1 MCNRALTKPG
11 LHHPQD
17 LISEPRKSERD
28 IWCCLPWDAE
38 NNAQTNSNQAER
50 AQIPK
55 SLWVTPYHNSNY
67 NCRSQS
73 CVIKLMKYQMSL
85 NESSSGGTSSTSKL
99 LVTAVTHFEDG
110 VTLLIRLNTH
120 HLAPWPAMARS
131 WGRIQELQKLSGSS
145 RIFAPWKMST
155 SICIIV
161 YIYIYCRCWRLL
173 CI

>member
-1 MCNRALTKPG
+1 
-11 LHHPQD
+11 
-17 LISEPRKSERD
+17 
-28 IWCCLPWDAE
+28 
-38 NNAQTNSNQAER
+38 
-50 AQIPK
+50 
-55 SLWVTPYHNSNY
+55 
-67 NCRSQS
+67 
-73 CVIKLMKYQMSL
+73 MSL

-161 YIYIYCRCWRLL
+161 YIYIYIVGVGDYYVYNSQSSVIPIARHVRPALR
-173 CI
+173 INTFDRSFDK